1 MRSESVVSGSLLLT
15 KNMLMP
21 RFSLSCLASCSR
33 VGAEPVTLDLM
44 GLEHLFSELLVAT
57 VLDCIDLE
65 SMRVRVD
72 IMVLGEQVT
81 NRVESGN

>member
-1 MRSESVVSGSLLLT
+1 
-15 KNMLMP
+15 
-21 RFSLSCLASCSR
+21 
-33 VGAEPVTLDLM
+33 M
-44 GLEHLFSELLVAT
+44 GLEHLFSELLVAA